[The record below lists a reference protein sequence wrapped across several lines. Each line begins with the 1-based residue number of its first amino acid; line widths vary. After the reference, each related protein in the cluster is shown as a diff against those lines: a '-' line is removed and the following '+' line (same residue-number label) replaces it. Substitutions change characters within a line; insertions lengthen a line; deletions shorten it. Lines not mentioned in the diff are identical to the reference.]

1 MTTGRPP
8 TSQVTG
14 KGAKS
19 NDSVP
24 VRRIV
29 SAWAPL
35 PSAAAGSGPGP
46 RTRRTSNSEIEV
58 TRRTGDSFRAGPTY
72 RDDDDGTDR
81 PTCLLRRRRPRR
93 GCPRHEDHAELLVQP
108 QVVGVLPEL

>member
-1 MTTGRPP
+1 MTTSRPP

-24 VRRIV
+24 VAWNV
-29 SAWAPL
+29 AAWAPL
-35 PSAAAGSGPGP
+35 PSAAAGSAPGP
-46 RTRRTSNSEIEV
+46 RARRTSNSEIEV
-58 TRRTGDSFRAGPTY
+58 TRRMGDSFRTGQAH